1 MLRVAAVAGATVGGA
16 SVAEEP
22 PQAVKTID
30 TNKVKP
36 IFKKISLL
44 IIKPI
49 YESNLIH

>member
-16 SVAEEP
+16 SVAVEP

-36 IFKKISLL
+36 IFQKISLL